1 MCILSLEPPNYKECH
16 FAGRGWIWDEP
27 FHHHHYTDLSSQP
40 QEQRTDFFMSLFLEI
55 GSEQSD
61 LPPVDLKEG
70 LFHALRVLGQRERV
84 LVIPPDMTR
93 FHSRAGE
100 LTSSAY
106 EFYGKRLRAVLPALG
121 THAPM
126 TAGQI
131 IRMFGDMPLELFHAH
146 NWRRD
151 VVTLGEVPAEFV
163 REQSEGKLNYA
174 WPAQINRLLVEGG
187 FDLILSIGQ
196 VVPHEVI
203 GMANY
208 NKNILVG
215 TGGPDSI
222 NRSHFLGAVYGMERI
237 MGRANNP
244 VRRVLNYAASHF
256 IQHLPIVYVLT
267 VVGRNQD
274 GRLAIRGLFIGDD
287 EECFQKASQ
296 LSLKVNFF
304 MLDAPIRKAVV
315 YLDPEEL
322 KSSWLGNKAIYR
334 TRMALAD
341 GAELIVLAPGV
352 KEFGED
358 ATMDR
363 LIRKHGYFGT
373 PATLAAVEQDPELA
387 ANLGAA
393 AHLIHGSSEGRFA
406 ITYCPGGLS
415 RKEICS
421 AGLGYGDFET
431 MAKKYNPQK
440 LKYGYNQVDGEEIF
454 FVPNPGLG
462 LWACRGRFEA

>member
-1 MCILSLEPPNYKECH
+1 
-16 FAGRGWIWDEP
+16 
-27 FHHHHYTDLSSQP
+27 
-40 QEQRTDFFMSLFLEI
+40 MSLFLEI

-61 LPPVDLKEG
+61 LSSVDLKNG
-70 LFHALRVLGQRERV
+70 LFHALLALGRRDRVLA
-84 LVIPPDMTR
+84 IPPDMTR
-93 FHSRAGE
+93 FHSGAGQ
-100 LTSSAY
+100 LARNAY
-106 EFYGKRLRAVLPALG
+106 EFYGERLRTVLPALG

-126 TAGQI
+126 TPGQI
-131 IRMFGDMPLELFHAH
+131 TKMFGGIPIELFRAH
-146 NWRRD
+146 NWRKD
-151 VVTLGEVPAEFV
+151 VVTLGEVPSEYV
-163 REQSEGKLNYA
+163 HEQSEGKLNYT
-174 WPAQINRLLVEGG
+174 WPVQINRLLVEGR

-237 MGRANNP
+237 MGRADNP
-244 VRRVLNYAASHF
+244 VRRVLNYASRHF
-256 IQHLPIVYVLT
+256 IQHLPVVYVLT
-267 VVGRNQD
+267 VVGRNED

-287 EECFQKASQ
+287 DECFLKASE

-304 MLDAPIRKAVV
+304 MLDSEIRKAVV

-322 KSSWLGNKAIYR
+322 RSTWLGNKAIYR

-358 ATMDR
+358 ATIDR

-373 PATLAAVEQDPELA
+373 PATLAAVENDPELA

-393 AHLIHGSSEGRFA
+393 AHLIHGSSEARFT

-415 RKEICS
+415 RKEISS
-421 AGLGYGDFET
+421 AGFGYEDFER
-431 MAKKYNPQK
+431 MAKKYDPQK
-440 LKYGYNQVDGEEIF
+440 LKYGYNQVEGEDIF

-462 LWACRGRFEA
+462 LWAYRGRFDVKDA